1 MGRPV
6 AMPIWMLARLFLMLG
21 CADALSFLE
30 NVSLLWAPLEAL
42 SVMLQ
47 WGKAE
52 RNTASVLP
60 QE

>member
-1 MGRPV
+1 MGGDESVSLGRPV

-42 SVMLQ
+42 
-47 WGKAE
+47 
-52 RNTASVLP
+52 
-60 QE
+60 